1 MVLLAILINLSS
13 NVFLYNTGFLWHFLK
28 EVATFQSTTK
38 CDASIQ
44 TEETLPA
51 QMSASLGTRN
61 LYLVVVLFSTEK
73 HAYNYD
79 NDYLVGQKLQ
89 SRTMDR
95 QHHAVDVIF
104 QILL

>member
-1 MVLLAILINLSS
+1 M
-13 NVFLYNTGFLWHFLK
+13 
-28 EVATFQSTTK
+28 EVATFQSTKK
-38 CDASIQ
+38 CDANIQ

-51 QMSASLGTRN
+51 QMSASLGTRH

-73 HAYNYD
+73 HVYYD

-89 SRTMDR
+89 NRTMDR